1 MDTPDTSP
9 DLRDR
14 AVSSLKRKQAFKQSL
29 VSYVAVNVLMVAIWA
44 LTGGGYFWPA
54 WVMGGWGLGLAMQG
68 YNAYGASHGI
78 SETEVS
84 QEMAR
89 LGAGQTT

>member
-1 MDTPDTSP
+1 MDTPDASA

-29 VSYVAVNVLMVAIWA
+29 VAYVVVNAFMVAIWA
-44 LTGGGYFWPA
+44 LSGGGYFWPA
-54 WVMGGWGLGLAMQG
+54 WVMGAWGLGLAMQC

-78 SETEVS
+78 SESDVS
-84 QEMAR
+84 REMAR
-89 LGAGQTT
+89 LGAGQTS